1 MIFRKAII
9 LGSTQLP
16 RRLVDFNDF
25 LDPAVCFNND
35 DGAIG
40 IDLLPPPVCVL
51 VDFLPGRHVRDTAAV
66 GLFHDAIAVRVDL
79 GLSAIYIDL
88 TRTKKKGKGRE
99 RQVNAGAGRR
109 ASV

>member
-16 RRLVDFNDF
+16 RRLVDFNNF

-40 IDLLPPPVCVL
+40 IDLLPPPVYIL
-51 VDFLPGRHVRDTAAV
+51 INFLPGRHVRDTAAV

-79 GLSAIYIDL
+79 GKSAIDIDL
-88 TRTKKKGKGRE
+88 ERGNKGLIVFTAVRDVWNGRC
-99 RQVNAGAGRR
+99 
-109 ASV
+109 